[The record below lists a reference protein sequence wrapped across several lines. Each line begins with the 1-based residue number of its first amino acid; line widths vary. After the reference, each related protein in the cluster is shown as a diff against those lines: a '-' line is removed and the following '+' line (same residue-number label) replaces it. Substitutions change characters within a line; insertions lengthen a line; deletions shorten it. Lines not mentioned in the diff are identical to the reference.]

1 MIIGIDMDGRKSV
14 LSLEIGENESS
25 KYWLGVLNGLKAR
38 GVKDVMIISL
48 MVYPDSVR
56 RSRLLFPRQ
65 NISAAQFIRYEIH

>member
-1 MIIGIDMDGRKSV
+1 MIMGIDMDGRKSV

-56 RSRLLFPRQ
+56 RLRLLFPRQ
-65 NISAAQFIRYEIH
+65 NISAAQFIRHEIH

>member
-1 MIIGIDMDGRKSV
+1 MGIDMDGRKSV

-56 RSRLLFPRQ
+56 RSRLLLPRQ